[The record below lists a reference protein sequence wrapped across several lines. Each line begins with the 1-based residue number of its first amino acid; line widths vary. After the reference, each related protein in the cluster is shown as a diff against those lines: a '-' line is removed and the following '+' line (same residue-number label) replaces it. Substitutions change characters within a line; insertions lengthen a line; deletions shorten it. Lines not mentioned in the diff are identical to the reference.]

1 MPRLIDADALK
12 KEWHLGDVCETC
24 GQDTRQCGNDYCFSR
39 MDVCGMID
47 EAPTVSGWISAK
59 DRMPENA
66 KHPGAFCPRYLVYT
80 DYGITEGW
88 YNPDRECWYG
98 YLSFMIDSNEFNVRN
113 IDLERGDVP
122 KRVKNLPV
130 KYWMPM
136 PEPPKE
142 EENDRT

>member
-1 MPRLIDADALK
+1 MRLIDADALVDALMTYTWK
-12 KEWHLGDVCETC
+12 DEDERT
-24 GQDTRQCGNDYCFSR
+24 
-39 MDVCGMID
+39 ID
-47 EAPTVSGWISAK
+47 DADEKREYIKGWLPNVPTVSGWISVK

-98 YLSFMIDSNEFNVRN
+98 FLTFMIDSNELNVRN

-142 EENDRT
+142 ESND

>member
-1 MPRLIDADALK
+1 MARLIDADALK
-12 KEWHLGDVCETC
+12 QAICMDECGEETSC
-24 GQDTRQCGNDYCFSR
+24 GACRWVDFVD
-39 MDVCGMID
+39 D
-47 EAPTVSGWISAK
+47 APTVSGWISVK

-66 KHPGAFCPRYLVYT
+66 KHPGAYCPRYLVYT

-98 YLSFMIDSNEFNVRN
+98 FLTFMIDSNEFCVWN
-113 IDLERGDVP
+113 IDLECGGVP

-136 PEPPKE
+136 PEPPKGGKQ
-142 EENDRT
+142 

>member
-1 MPRLIDADALK
+1 MRLIDADALINYCNNLK
-12 KEWHLGDVCETC
+12 DKTIDA
-24 GQDTRQCGNDYCFSR
+24 NDIARF
-39 MDVCGMID
+39 
-47 EAPTVSGWISAK
+47 PNVSGWISVK

-88 YNPDRECWYG
+88 YNPDRGCWYG
-98 YLSFMIDSNEFNVRN
+98 FLTFMIDSNELNVRN

-130 KYWMPM
+130 KYWMQM
-136 PEPPKE
+136 PEPPQE
-142 EENDRT
+142 ETE

>member
-1 MPRLIDADALK
+1 MRLIDADALLINTIFK
-12 KEWHLGDVCETC
+12 PDHAPYITKQDVLT
-24 GQDTRQCGNDYCFSR
+24 
-39 MDVCGMID
+39 
-47 EAPTVSGWISAK
+47 APTVGGWISVK
-59 DRMPENA
+59 ESMPENA

-80 DYGITEGW
+80 DFGITEGW

-98 YLSFMIDSNEFNVRN
+98 YVSFMVDSNKLDVRN

-136 PEPPKE
+136 PEGPKE
-142 EENDRT
+142 EEK